1 MVISVIIVTLYI
13 KLSNHLY
20 IRWIVYI
27 NKLYESGGTNVKNYL
42 HTLNYSYRRKIGI
55 ILTVFIIVMLYSGIS
70 LYNYYNHQVEILVD
84 KEAKSTIENV
94 SSQNVIAIK
103 KEIDSKFTLMKSIAG
118 DITNDEQIHLDRV
131 LNDLTAYSDTY
142 GFYNMGVVMPD
153 GTCYTTLDE
162 EMNLAGYDYVV
173 NGFNGKHSVTNSRFS
188 EDKKYMLN
196 IFTYPIQKDGEV
208 IMLLTATYLSS
219 NFIDLLNINSFDG
232 KGQSVVL
239 DNEGNLVAKYVDME
253 EESLQYYKK
262 LEEEN
267 ASMFYKLQEDMS
279 KSSKGY
285 IEYQLNNET
294 YLAYYEPIGVND
306 WYIISFVPRSVV
318 YTNAMLVGR
327 VLQNVNFLVIGFLII
342 FGIILIITFIRYRYS
357 IMHVLFRDELTKE
370 KNFECLKIDF
380 QKLKRNM
387 RYYKSL
393 IVFDVDKFKT
403 VNMIYGS
410 SYGDEVIIHLA
421 RLFHTIFPEDTLY
434 RDSADLFIAIVE
446 HENKEEL
453 IKKLNMFHA
462 QLMEDCETQKL
473 VPITISMGICSMNN
487 EDNLHR
493 IYSNALIAKTKV
505 KGKVHEF
512 YGFFDKRSSEEIIN
526 NQKLESSFHKA
537 VLQHEFEVWY
547 QPKVDMRSGEI
558 HGAEA
563 LVRWRKPDGTLV
575 PPGKFISLF
584 EHNRQIVELDKLVI
598 EMVCQD
604 IQAMKKNHQKIVPI
618 SVNLSRRHLEQPGLL
633 EKIKQT
639 VEHYEV
645 EPKYLVFE
653 ITESALV
660 DDKEGIDT
668 LVTSLQQMGFLV
680 DMDDY
685 GTGTSTIRSLS
696 TSNFNTLKLDKS
708 FIDKIGEEKMDTI
721 LRSTISMVRKLHM
734 EIIAEGVETKE
745 QVNFLIAN
753 ECFIAQGYYFYQPL
767 DKEAFIQLLKY

>member
-1 MVISVIIVTLYI
+1 M
-13 KLSNHLY
+13 
-20 IRWIVYI
+20 
-27 NKLYESGGTNVKNYL
+27 KNYL
-42 HTLNYSYRRKIGI
+42 HTLNYSYKRKIGI

-103 KEIDSKFTLMKSIAG
+103 KEINSKFTLMKSIAG
-118 DITNDEQIHLDRV
+118 DITSDDQIRLDRI
-131 LNDLTAYSDTY
+131 LNDLTAYSETY
-142 GFYNMGVVMPD
+142 GFYNMGIIMPD
-153 GTCYTTLDE
+153 GTCYTTLNE
-162 EMNLAGYDYVV
+162 VMNIAGFDYIVK
-173 NGFNGKHSVTNSRFS
+173 GFNGKHSVTNSRLS
-188 EDKKYMLN
+188 EDKQYMLN
-196 IFTYPIQKDGEV
+196 IFTYPIQKDDKV
-208 IMLLTATYLSS
+208 IMLLTATYKSS
-219 NFIDLLNINSFDG
+219 TFVNLLNINSFDG
-232 KGQSVVL
+232 TGQSVVL
-239 DNEGNLVAKYVDME
+239 DSDGNLVAKYANME
-253 EESLQYYKK
+253 EENLQYYTK

-279 KSSKGY
+279 NSSKGY

-294 YLAYYEPIGVND
+294 YLAYYEPIGIND

-318 YTNAMLVGR
+318 YSNAMLVGR
-327 VLQNVNFLVIGFLII
+327 VLQNVNFLVIGFLIV
-342 FGIILIITFIRYRYS
+342 FGSILIITFIRYRYN
-357 IMHVLFRDELTKE
+357 IMHVLFTDELTKG
-370 KNFECLKIDF
+370 KNFECLKVDF
-380 QKLKRNM
+380 QKLKRNH

-393 IVFDVDKFKT
+393 IVFDIDKFKT

-410 SYGDEVIIHLA
+410 SYGDEVIIYLA
-421 RLFHTIFPEDTLY
+421 RLFHRIFPEDTLY

-446 HENKEEL
+446 HEDKGEL
-453 IKKLNMFHA
+453 IKKLNMFHG
-462 QLMEDCETQKL
+462 QIIEDCETQKL

-512 YGFFDKRSSEEIIN
+512 YGFFDKRSSEEIIS
-526 NQKLESSFHKA
+526 NQKLESGFHKA
-537 VLQHEFEVWY
+537 VLQQEFEVWY

-563 LVRWRKPDGTLV
+563 LVRWRKKNGTIV
-575 PPGKFISLF
+575 SPGKFIPLF

-598 EMVCQD
+598 EMVCKDMQV
-604 IQAMKKNHQKIVPI
+604 MKKNHLKIVPI

-633 EKIKQT
+633 DMIKKT
-639 VEHYEV
+639 IEYYEV
-645 EPKYLVFE
+645 EPKNLVFE

-668 LVTSLQQMGFLV
+668 LVTNLQHMGFLV

-721 LRSTISMVRKLHM
+721 LRSTISMVRKLNM

-753 ECFIAQGYYFYQPL
+753 ECFIAQGYYFYKPL
-767 DKEAFIQLLKY
+767 DKEPFMELLKG